1 MKQKYRIMNKSN
13 YFKGLCV
20 AAALLATS
28 LGAQAQQTEISVYV
42 NGNLPVAEFNNG
54 VEGLSAS
61 EFVPMDRT
69 NIATGATAGL
79 GATGRFGMWFD
90 VGMGQLLPYAEA
102 SFFWNASKSGIRDI
116 YEDNTLNTEYN
127 ERPVSPTYFNIPIMI
142 GIQYRYDLTDIFK
155 VFGELSLGY
164 DAYLITASGW
174 KDDEFL
180 PFYKYNVGGALCW
193 QVGVGSFFGTHV
205 SAGLHYYGLGKHNI
219 DLNKHSNNAY
229 MGGNDIVAIP
239 ANVDDGSTV
248 VSRRI
253 GSLML
258 RIGFHF

>member
-1 MKQKYRIMNKSN
+1 MNKKN
-13 YFKGLCV
+13 TFKGLCLSLMMIAGGLSAQAQLEQSV
-20 AAALLATS
+20 YLNGSLPTAQFNDPVVMTDIVYPGDLIAPTS
-28 LGAQAQQTEISVYV
+28 LG
-42 NGNLPVAEFNNG
+42 
-54 VEGLSAS
+54 SA
-61 EFVPMDRT
+61 
-69 NIATGATAGL
+69 IARDEAGKGATAG
-79 GATGRFGMWFD
+79 FGMGYRLNYSFD
-90 VGMGQLLPYAEA
+90 VGFGEVAPFLNADFQWNQL
-102 SFFWNASKSGIRDI
+102 KSEYRDA
-116 YEDNTLNTEYN
+116 YN
-127 ERPVSPTYFNIPIMI
+127 NQRAKSSTYFNIPIMI

-174 KDDEFL
+174 KDDEFR

-229 MGGNDIVAIP
+229 MGGNEIVAIP